1 MKSGWKLDGK
11 FAIILV
17 VTVLVVVVAG
27 LAFVYKMVEF
37 AMTIVHDD
45 VSGFG
50 PAAVATYLLGM
61 LPLLFLTLW
70 AALSGR
76 LRDIEAPKYRMLE
89 LNEDIGHE

>member
-1 MKSGWKLDGK
+1 MKFAGK
-11 FAIILV
+11 FAVIFV

-27 LAFVYKMVEF
+27 MAFVYKMTEF
-37 AMTIVHDD
+37 AMTISDDD
-45 VSGFG
+45 VAGFG
-50 PAAVATYLLGM
+50 AASVMTYLLGM

-89 LNEDIGHE
+89 LNKDIGHE